1 MSSQQSVDGNP
12 PPTKKLKPDAGTTAG
27 DTTPFTTVTMATPV
41 TLISTNVTN
50 TNNLQQGS
58 VISVT
63 FSNGE
68 CQRERERVYPK
79 KWFRPMNKR
88 VYAVIFFFL
97 LIFLKVNRKLRFRIY
112 IDH

>member
-12 PPTKKLKPDAGTTAG
+12 PPTKKLKPDAGTTG
-27 DTTPFTTVTMATPV
+27 DTPPFTTVTMATPA
-41 TLISTNVTN
+41 TLISTNVTS

-68 CQRERERVYPK
+68 CLPHK
-79 KWFRPMNKR
+79 C
-88 VYAVIFFFL
+88 
-97 LIFLKVNRKLRFRIY
+97 LKLMSTEV
-112 IDH
+112 

>member
-27 DTTPFTTVTMATPV
+27 DTTSFTTVTMATPV

-68 CQRERERVYPK
+68 CQQERERVYPK

-88 VYAVIFFFL
+88 VYAVIFFF
-97 LIFLKVNRKLRFRIY
+97 Y
-112 IDH
+112 